1 MYLISSSD
9 ALEALDSWDD
19 MSFDCCITDPP
30 YGMGMEHWDYS
41 VPTVEL
47 WQEVYRTLKPGAFL
61 LSFCSP
67 QLYHRMAVNVEDAGF
82 EIKDQIMWMVT
93 TKMPKTNRLK
103 PALNLLW

>member
-9 ALEALDSWDD
+9 AQEALDSWDD

-67 QLYHRMAVNVEDAGF
+67 YDE
-82 EIKDQIMWMVT
+82 T
-93 TKMPKTNRLK
+93 TQRRWYNTYARWYTYGRSLD
-103 PALNLLW
+103 

>member
-19 MSFDCCITDPP
+19 KSFDCCITDPP

-47 WQEVYRTLKPGAFL
+47 WKEVYRTLKPGSFL

-93 TKMPKTNRLK
+93 TKMPKTTRLK
-103 PALNLLW
+103 HAH